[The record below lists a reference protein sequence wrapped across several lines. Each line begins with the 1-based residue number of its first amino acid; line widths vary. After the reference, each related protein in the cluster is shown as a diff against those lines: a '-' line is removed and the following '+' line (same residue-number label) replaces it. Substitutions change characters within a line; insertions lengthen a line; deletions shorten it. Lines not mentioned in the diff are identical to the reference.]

1 MKAEPQRF
9 RKIDDWIDWA
19 HLRGGLSPKMAM
31 WIYYSTFTNLTS
43 AASIQGFIGKRQA
56 KTAGGAETRRLSSKE
71 SKEEDFYRSSK

>member
-1 MKAEPQRF
+1 
-9 RKIDDWIDWA
+9 
-19 HLRGGLSPKMAM
+19 M